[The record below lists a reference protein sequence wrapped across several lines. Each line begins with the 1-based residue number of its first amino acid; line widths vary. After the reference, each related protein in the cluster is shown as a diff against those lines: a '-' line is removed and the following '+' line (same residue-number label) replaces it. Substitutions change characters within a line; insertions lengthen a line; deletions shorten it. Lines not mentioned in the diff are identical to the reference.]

1 MYYYIKG
8 ELVLKQDNFAVIDN
22 SGIGYKV
29 YTSQTTLNS
38 LNGGTVTFYTYLHV
52 REDIFDLYG
61 FADKD
66 ELSMFLQLLSVS
78 GVGPK
83 AALAVLSVMTPSQL
97 VCAIITNDVKPI
109 VKASGVGAKM
119 AQRIILELK
128 DKIKNSD
135 IVPESIADEQI
146 NIQTDG
152 MSEAVSALIVLGY
165 SEREAKNAVAKI
177 DPQFGTEKI
186 IKLALAEL
194 MR

>member
-22 SGIGYKV
+22 SGIGYKI
-29 YTSQTTLNS
+29 YTSQTTLDSISSGN
-38 LNGGTVTFYTYLHV
+38 VTFYTYLHV
-52 REDIFDLYG
+52 REDVFDLYG
-61 FADKD
+61 FADRE

-83 AALAVLSVMTPSQL
+83 AALAVLSVMTPPQL

-128 DKIKNSD
+128 DKLKNSD
-135 IVPESIADEQI
+135 IVPESIDGEQI
-146 NIQTDG
+146 AVLSDG
-152 MSEAVSALIVLGY
+152 LSEAVSALIVLGY

-177 DPQFGTEKI
+177 DPLLDTKKI